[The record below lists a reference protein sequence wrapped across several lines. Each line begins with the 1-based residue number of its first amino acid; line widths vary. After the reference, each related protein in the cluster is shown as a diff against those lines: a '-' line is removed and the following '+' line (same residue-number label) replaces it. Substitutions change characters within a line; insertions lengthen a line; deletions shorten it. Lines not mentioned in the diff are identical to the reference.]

1 VTGAD
6 SPAPIG
12 PPARVVL
19 AARGRAGAGPRAR
32 TGTRTKLR
40 ATPDPIIGTGHE
52 EGGRMGLRRRR
63 STSGA
68 DGSSGAGEAAADV
81 AALATRKAG
90 RAARRAGAAVED
102 AGRARRPLTVGRAKR
117 MIGVGKAVAP
127 LLAPYAL
134 AAATV
139 ARARWDAY
147 RAARLG
153 VEPGQLSAYAGPGGA
168 LHARLSRMAEALD
181 ALESGAEARSTDAAH
196 RFALDTRP
204 RLADLAVAVRAAEQ
218 MPAPRRRT
226 AYRSIGA
233 ELDRIELA
241 LLQHL
246 GVQG

>member
-1 VTGAD
+1 
-6 SPAPIG
+6 
-12 PPARVVL
+12 
-19 AARGRAGAGPRAR
+19 
-32 TGTRTKLR
+32 
-40 ATPDPIIGTGHE
+40 
-52 EGGRMGLRRRR
+52 MGLRRRR

-81 AALATRKAG
+81 AAAATRSAG

-102 AGRARRPLTVGRAKR
+102 AGRRARKPLTVGRAKR

-218 MPAPRRRT
+218 MPTPRRRT

-241 LLQHL
+241 LLRHL